1 MPTRPRRAGGGSRPW
16 RCHSRMLREVM
27 ETRWASSSIVISIWP
42 IILTPLSVT
51 EIIVT
56 FVIASVGQIRPA
68 DGGTVT
74 LKHDIRLASSVA
86 RPVAD
91 GLYHNITTDLGA
103 KFKPRDYP
111 HIHETSFDPFDPVTA
126 ANPYPGYAELL
137 AGPRVRYN
145 RKRNIFILSRFDD
158 VRAAARNDAMLTNSE
173 GVTRSR
179 VEIPVL
185 LNLDPPRHTEL
196 RRKVQPAFSRGAL
209 SGWQEM
215 VDLLARELVSELLAN
230 PGSDVVQRLAVPM
243 PMRMIA
249 HILGVPP
256 EDEDFFR
263 YWSNEAVRVANI
275 QLTPKGL
282 WQIVPTL
289 NGVRHLHSYICSRI
303 ESGEL
308 LGRDTLLGR
317 LVATAGDGEISRDE
331 LFYFA
336 LLLLLAGNE
345 TTTNLL
351 STMFLTLSQ
360 NPDQFELI
368 RREPDML
375 MSSAI
380 EEQLRLSSPIQGFYR
395 TAKVDYRVGDA
406 TIPAGARVALLWGAA
421 NRDPRQFDNPDAFV
435 AARNP
440 SHVAFGSGIHLCL
453 GAGLARRESKAVLR
467 ERVERARR
475 IDVIGTPQ
483 WTTNSSL
490 RGLAQMQVV
499 LAPRE
504 DRP

>member
-1 MPTRPRRAGGGSRPW
+1 
-16 RCHSRMLREVM
+16 
-27 ETRWASSSIVISIWP
+27 
-42 IILTPLSVT
+42 
-51 EIIVT
+51 
-56 FVIASVGQIRPA
+56 
-68 DGGTVT
+68 VT
-74 LKHDIRLASSVA
+74 LKHDIRLAKSVA

-91 GLYHNITTDLGA
+91 SLYTNITTDLSA
-103 KFKPRDYP
+103 MLKRRNYP
-111 HIHETSFDPFDPVTA
+111 GIYDTSFDPFDPMTA

-145 RKRNIFILSRFDD
+145 RKRNIFMLSRYDD
-158 VRAAARNDAMLTNSE
+158 VRTAARNDAMLTNTE

-196 RRKVQPAFSRGAL
+196 RRKVQPAFARGAL

-215 VDLLARELVSELLAN
+215 VDRLAGELVSELLAN
-230 PGSDVVQRLAVPM
+230 PGSDVVQRLAVPL
-243 PMRMIA
+243 PVRLIA
-249 HILGVPP
+249 HILGIPP
-256 EDEDFFR
+256 EDEEFFR
-263 YWSNEAVRVANI
+263 YWSNETVKVANI
-275 QLTPKGL
+275 QVTPKGL
-282 WQIVPTL
+282 WQILPSL
-289 NGVRHLHSYICSRI
+289 NGARHLHSYFCSRI
-303 ESGEL
+303 KSGEL

-368 RREPDML
+368 RQDPDGL
-375 MSSAI
+375 VGSAI
-380 EEQLRLSSPIQGFYR
+380 EEQLRFSSPVQGFYR
-395 TAKVDYRVGDA
+395 TAKRAYRVGQDDDA

-435 AARNP
+435 ASRNP

-453 GAGLARRESKAVLR
+453 GASLARMESRAVLYELA
-467 ERVERARR
+467 ERVER
-475 IDVIGTPQ
+475 IDVIGTPE

-490 RGLAQMQVV
+490 RGLAHMQVA
-499 LAPRE
+499 LTPRT
-504 DRP
+504 RATG

>member
-1 MPTRPRRAGGGSRPW
+1 
-16 RCHSRMLREVM
+16 
-27 ETRWASSSIVISIWP
+27 
-42 IILTPLSVT
+42 
-51 EIIVT
+51 
-56 FVIASVGQIRPA
+56 
-68 DGGTVT
+68 VT
-74 LKHDIRLASSVA
+74 LKNDIRLATAVA

-91 GLYHNITTDLGA
+91 SLYVNISTDLGA
-103 KFKPRDYP
+103 KLKRRQYRGV
-111 HIHETSFDPFDPVTA
+111 HETSFDPFDPVTA

-158 VRAAARNDAMLTNSE
+158 VRAAARNDAMLTNTE
-173 GVTRSR
+173 GVTRAR
-179 VEIPVL
+179 FEIPVL

-209 SGWQEM
+209 TSWQEM

-243 PMRMIA
+243 PMRLIA

-263 YWSNEAVRVANI
+263 HWSNECVRVANI
-275 QLTPKGL
+275 ELSAKGL
-282 WQIVPTL
+282 WQMVPTL
-289 NGVRHLHSYICSRI
+289 NGVRHLHSYISSRI
-303 ESGEL
+303 RSGEL
-308 LGRDTLLGR
+308 LRPDTLLGR
-317 LVATAGDGEISRDE
+317 LVATASDGEISRDE
-331 LFYFA
+331 LFYFV

-351 STMFLTLSQ
+351 STMFLTLSE

-368 RREPDML
+368 RHDPDAL
-375 MSSAI
+375 IGSAI
-380 EEQLRLSSPIQGFYR
+380 EEQLRFSSPIQGFYR
-395 TAKVDYRVGDA
+395 TAKTAYRVGDA

-421 NRDPRQFDNPDAFV
+421 NRDPRQFDNPDAFI

-453 GAGLARRESKAVLR
+453 GASLARMECRAVLR
-467 ERVERARR
+467 ELVECVQC
-475 IDVIGTPQ
+475 IDVIGRPE

-490 RGLAQMQVV
+490 RGLARMQVA
-499 LAPRE
+499 LTPRAQAPA
-504 DRP
+504 

>member
-1 MPTRPRRAGGGSRPW
+1 
-16 RCHSRMLREVM
+16 
-27 ETRWASSSIVISIWP
+27 
-42 IILTPLSVT
+42 
-51 EIIVT
+51 
-56 FVIASVGQIRPA
+56 
-68 DGGTVT
+68 VT
-74 LKHDIRLASSVA
+74 LKYDIRLASTVA

-91 GLYHNITTDLGA
+91 SLYLNITTDLGA
-103 KFKPRDYP
+103 KLKRRDYP
-111 HIHETSFDPFDPVTA
+111 GVYKTSFDPFDPATA

-145 RKRNIFILSRFDD
+145 RRRNIFILSRYDD
-158 VRAAARNDAMLTNSE
+158 VRAAARNDAMLTNTE
-173 GVTRSR
+173 GVARSR
-179 VEIPVL
+179 FEVPVL
-185 LNLDPPRHTEL
+185 LNLDPPRHTAL

-209 SGWQEM
+209 TGWQET
-215 VDLLARELVSELLAN
+215 VDRLARELVSELLAK

-243 PMRMIA
+243 PMRLIA

-256 EDEDFFR
+256 EDEEFFR

-282 WQIVPTL
+282 WQMLPTL

-308 LGRDTLLGR
+308 LERDSLLGH
-317 LVATAGDGEISRDE
+317 LVATAGNGEISRDE

-351 STMFLTLSQ
+351 STMFLTLSE
-360 NPDQFELI
+360 NPDQFRAI
-368 RREPDML
+368 RQDPDAL
-375 MSSAI
+375 VGSAI
-380 EEQLRLSSPIQGFYR
+380 EEQLRFSSPIQGFYR
-395 TAKVDYRVGDA
+395 TANAACQVGDA

-453 GAGLARRESKAVLR
+453 GASLARMESRAVLR
-467 ERVERARR
+467 ELVERVQR
-475 IDVIGTPQ
+475 IDVIGTPE

-490 RGLAQMQVV
+490 RGLAQMRVA
-499 LAPRE
+499 LAPAAQRA
-504 DRP
+504 R

>member
-1 MPTRPRRAGGGSRPW
+1 
-16 RCHSRMLREVM
+16 
-27 ETRWASSSIVISIWP
+27 
-42 IILTPLSVT
+42 
-51 EIIVT
+51 
-56 FVIASVGQIRPA
+56 
-68 DGGTVT
+68 VT

-103 KFKPRDYP
+103 KFKRRDYP

-126 ANPYPGYAELL
+126 ANPYPGYAKLL

-145 RKRNIFILSRFDD
+145 RKRNIFILSRYDD
-158 VRAAARNDAMLTNSE
+158 VRAAARNDAMLTNTE

-185 LNLDPPRHTEL
+185 LNLDPPRHSDL
-196 RRKVQPAFSRGAL
+196 RRKVQPPFARGAL
-209 SGWQEM
+209 SSWQGM
-215 VDLLARELVSELLAN
+215 VDQLAHELVSELLAN
-230 PGSDVVQRLAVPM
+230 PGSDMVQRLAVPL

-249 HILGVPP
+249 HILGIPP
-256 EDEDFFR
+256 EDEYFFR
-263 YWSNEAVRVANI
+263 YWSNETVRVADI

-282 WQIVPTL
+282 WQMVPTL
-289 NGVRHLHSYICSRI
+289 NGVRHLHSYFCSRI
-303 ESGEL
+303 DSGEL
-308 LGRDTLLGR
+308 LARDTLLGR
-317 LVATAGDGEISRDE
+317 LVNNAGDGEISRDE
-331 LFYFA
+331 LFFFA

-351 STMFLTLSQ
+351 STMFLTLSENQ
-360 NPDQFELI
+360 EQFELI
-368 RREPDML
+368 RQDPDAL
-375 MSSAI
+375 VGSAI
-380 EEQLRLSSPIQGFYR
+380 EEQLRFSSPIQGFYR

-406 TIPAGARVALLWGAA
+406 AIPAGARVALLWGAA

-453 GAGLARRESKAVLR
+453 GAGLARMESRAVLR
-467 ERVERARR
+467 ELVERAQR
-475 IDVIGTPQ
+475 IDVVGTPD

-490 RGLAQMQVV
+490 RGLARMQVV
-499 LAPRE
+499 LVPLA
-504 DRP
+504 

>member
-1 MPTRPRRAGGGSRPW
+1 
-16 RCHSRMLREVM
+16 
-27 ETRWASSSIVISIWP
+27 
-42 IILTPLSVT
+42 
-51 EIIVT
+51 
-56 FVIASVGQIRPA
+56 
-68 DGGTVT
+68 VT
-74 LKHDIRLASSVA
+74 LRHDIRLATSVA
-86 RPVAD
+86 RPMAD
-91 GLYHNITTDLGA
+91 SLYLNIAIDLGA
-103 KFKPRDYP
+103 KLKRREYP
-111 HIHETSFDPFDPVTA
+111 GIHETSFDPFDPVTA

-145 RKRNIFILSRFDD
+145 RKRNTFILSRYDD
-158 VRAAARNDAMLTNSE
+158 VRAAARSDAILTNAE

-179 VEIPVL
+179 VGIPVL

-196 RRKVQPAFSRGAL
+196 RRKVQPAFARGVL
-209 SGWQEM
+209 SGWQET
-215 VDLLARELVSELLAN
+215 VDRLASELVSELLAN
-230 PGSDVVQRLAVPM
+230 PGSDVVQRLAVPL

-249 HILGVPP
+249 HILGIPA
-256 EDEDFFR
+256 EDEEFFR

-275 QLTPKGL
+275 QLTAKGL
-282 WQIVPTL
+282 WQMVPTL
-289 NGVRHLHSYICSRI
+289 NGVRHLHAYFCSRV

-308 LGRDTLLGR
+308 LARDTLLGH

-351 STMFLTLSQ
+351 STMFLTLSE

-368 RREPDML
+368 RQDPETL
-375 MSSAI
+375 IGSAI
-380 EEQLRLSSPIQGFYR
+380 EEQLRYSSPIQGFYR
-395 TAKVDYRVGDA
+395 TAKTAYRVGQEGGA

-421 NRDPRQFDNPDAFV
+421 NRDPRQFDNPDAFI

-453 GAGLARRESKAVLR
+453 GASLARMESRAVLR
-467 ERVERARR
+467 ELVERVQR
-475 IDVIGTPQ
+475 IDVIGRPE

-490 RGLAQMQVV
+490 RGLARMRVA
-499 LAPRE
+499 LAPRT
-504 DRP
+504 RVLT

>member
-1 MPTRPRRAGGGSRPW
+1 
-16 RCHSRMLREVM
+16 
-27 ETRWASSSIVISIWP
+27 
-42 IILTPLSVT
+42 
-51 EIIVT
+51 
-56 FVIASVGQIRPA
+56 
-68 DGGTVT
+68 VT

-103 KFKPRDYP
+103 KFKRRDYP

-145 RKRNIFILSRFDD
+145 HKRNIFILSRYDD
-158 VRAAARNDAMLTNSE
+158 VRAAARNDAMLTNAE

-185 LNLDPPRHTEL
+185 LNLDPPRHSDL
-196 RRKVQPAFSRGAL
+196 RRKVQPGFARGAL
-209 SGWQEM
+209 SSWQGM
-215 VDLLARELVSELLAN
+215 VDQLAHDLVSELLAN
-230 PGSDVVQRLAVPM
+230 PGSDMVQRLAVPL

-249 HILGVPP
+249 HILGIPP

-263 YWSNEAVRVANI
+263 YWSNETVRVADI

-282 WQIVPTL
+282 WQMVPTL
-289 NGVRHLHSYICSRI
+289 NGVRHLHSYFCSRI
-303 ESGEL
+303 DSGEL
-308 LGRDTLLGR
+308 LARDTLLGR
-317 LVATAGDGEISRDE
+317 LVNNAGDGEISRDE
-331 LFYFA
+331 LFFFA

-351 STMFLTLSQ
+351 STMFLTLSENQ
-360 NPDQFELI
+360 EQFELI
-368 RREPDML
+368 RQDPDAL
-375 MSSAI
+375 VGSAI
-380 EEQLRLSSPIQGFYR
+380 EEQLRFSSPIQGFYR

-406 TIPAGARVALLWGAA
+406 AIPAGARVALLWGAA

-453 GAGLARRESKAVLR
+453 GAGLARMESRAVLR
-467 ERVERARR
+467 ELVERAQR
-475 IDVIGTPQ
+475 IDVVGTPD

-490 RGLAQMQVV
+490 RGLARMQVALV
-499 LAPRE
+499 PLS
-504 DRP
+504 

>member
-1 MPTRPRRAGGGSRPW
+1 
-16 RCHSRMLREVM
+16 
-27 ETRWASSSIVISIWP
+27 
-42 IILTPLSVT
+42 
-51 EIIVT
+51 
-56 FVIASVGQIRPA
+56 
-68 DGGTVT
+68 VT
-74 LKHDIRLASSVA
+74 LKYDIRLATSVA

-91 GLYHNITTDLGA
+91 SLYTNITTDLGA
-103 KFKPRDYP
+103 MLKRRGYP
-111 HIHETSFDPFDPVTA
+111 GIHETSFDPFDPVTA

-145 RKRNIFILSRFDD
+145 RKRNVFLLSRYDD
-158 VRAAARNDAMLTNSE
+158 VRAAARNDAMLSSTE

-179 VEIPVL
+179 GRIPVL

-196 RRKVQPAFSRGAL
+196 RRKVQPAFARGAL
-209 SGWQEM
+209 TSWQPM
-215 VDLLARELVSELLAN
+215 VDQLADELVSDLLAN

-243 PMRMIA
+243 PVRLIA
-249 HILGVPP
+249 HIMGIPP
-256 EDEDFFR
+256 EDEKFFR
-263 YWSNEAVRVANI
+263 YWSNEAIRVANV
-275 QLTPKGL
+275 QTTPRGL
-282 WQIVPTL
+282 WQLLPAL
-289 NGVRHLHSYICSRI
+289 NATRHLHSYFCDRI

-308 LGRDTLLGR
+308 LARDTLLGR

-351 STMFLTLSQ
+351 STMFLTLSE

-368 RREPDML
+368 RQDPDAL
-375 MSSAI
+375 IGSAI
-380 EEQLRLSSPIQGFYR
+380 EEQLRFSSPIQGFYR
-395 TAKVDYRVGDA
+395 TAKTDYRVGEA

-421 NRDPRQFDNPDAFV
+421 NRDPRQFDTPDAFV

-453 GAGLARRESKAVLR
+453 GASLARMESRAVLR
-467 ERVERARR
+467 ELVEHVQR
-475 IDVIGTPQ
+475 IDIVGTPE

-490 RGLAQMQVV
+490 RGLARMHVTLTPRAQ
-499 LAPRE
+499 APA
-504 DRP
+504 

>member
-1 MPTRPRRAGGGSRPW
+1 
-16 RCHSRMLREVM
+16 
-27 ETRWASSSIVISIWP
+27 
-42 IILTPLSVT
+42 
-51 EIIVT
+51 
-56 FVIASVGQIRPA
+56 
-68 DGGTVT
+68 VT
-74 LKHDIRLASSVA
+74 LKYDLRLANSMA
-86 RPVAD
+86 RPFAE
-91 GLYHNITTDLGA
+91 GLYTNITTDLGA
-103 KFKPRDYP
+103 MLKRRDYP
-111 HIHETSFDPFDPVTA
+111 GIHETSFDPFDPLTA

-145 RKRNIFILSRFDD
+145 RKRNIFILSRYDD
-158 VRAAARNDAMLTNSE
+158 VRTAARNDAMLSNAE

-179 VEIPVL
+179 AEVPVL

-196 RRKVQPAFSRGAL
+196 RRKVQPAFARGAL
-209 SGWQEM
+209 SGWQET
-215 VDLLARELVSELLAN
+215 VDHLARELISELLTK
-230 PGSDVVQRLAVPM
+230 PGSDVVERLAVPL

-249 HILGVPP
+249 HILGIPP
-256 EDEDFFR
+256 KDEEFFR

-282 WQIVPTL
+282 WQMVPTL
-289 NGVRHLHSYICSRI
+289 NGVRHLHSYFCSRI

-308 LGRDTLLGR
+308 LAPDALLGR
-317 LVATAGDGEISRDE
+317 LVATADNGEISRDE

-351 STMFLTLSQ
+351 STMFLTLSE

-368 RREPDML
+368 RQDPDAL
-375 MSSAI
+375 MGSAI
-380 EEQLRLSSPIQGFYR
+380 EEQLRYSSPIQGFYR
-395 TAKVDYRVGDA
+395 TATTPYRLGDV

-421 NRDPRQFDNPDAFV
+421 NRDPRQFADPDAFV

-453 GAGLARRESKAVLR
+453 GASLARMESRAVLR
-467 ERVERARR
+467 ELVERVHR
-475 IDVIGTPQ
+475 IDIVGTPE

-490 RGLAQMQVV
+490 RGLTRMRVALTPLSQAAV
-499 LAPRE
+499 
-504 DRP
+504 

>member
-1 MPTRPRRAGGGSRPW
+1 
-16 RCHSRMLREVM
+16 
-27 ETRWASSSIVISIWP
+27 
-42 IILTPLSVT
+42 
-51 EIIVT
+51 
-56 FVIASVGQIRPA
+56 
-68 DGGTVT
+68 VT

-103 KFKPRDYP
+103 KFKRRDYP

-145 RKRNIFILSRFDD
+145 RKRNIFILSRYDD
-158 VRAAARNDAMLTNSE
+158 VRAAARNDAMLTNTE

-185 LNLDPPRHTEL
+185 LNLDPPRHSDL
-196 RRKVQPAFSRGAL
+196 RRKVQPAFARGAL
-209 SGWQEM
+209 SSWQGM
-215 VDLLARELVSELLAN
+215 VDQLAHELVSELLAN
-230 PGSDVVQRLAVPM
+230 PGSEMVQRLAVPL

-249 HILGVPP
+249 HILGIPP

-263 YWSNEAVRVANI
+263 YWSNETVRVADI

-282 WQIVPTL
+282 WQMVPTL
-289 NGVRHLHSYICSRI
+289 NGVRHLHSYFCSGI
-303 ESGEL
+303 DSGEL
-308 LGRDTLLGR
+308 LARDTLLGR
-317 LVATAGDGEISRDE
+317 LVNNAGDGEISRDE
-331 LFYFA
+331 LFFFA

-351 STMFLTLSQ
+351 STMFLTLSENQ
-360 NPDQFELI
+360 EQFELI
-368 RREPDML
+368 RQDPDAL
-375 MSSAI
+375 VGSAI
-380 EEQLRLSSPIQGFYR
+380 EEQLRFSSPIQGFYR

-406 TIPAGARVALLWGAA
+406 AIPVGARVALLWGAA

-453 GAGLARRESKAVLR
+453 GAGLARMESRAVLR
-467 ERVERARR
+467 ELVERAQR
-475 IDVIGTPQ
+475 IDVVGTPE

-490 RGLAQMQVV
+490 RGLARMQVV
-499 LAPRE
+499 LVPLS
-504 DRP
+504 

>member
-1 MPTRPRRAGGGSRPW
+1 
-16 RCHSRMLREVM
+16 
-27 ETRWASSSIVISIWP
+27 
-42 IILTPLSVT
+42 
-51 EIIVT
+51 
-56 FVIASVGQIRPA
+56 
-68 DGGTVT
+68 VT

-103 KFKPRDYP
+103 KFKRRDYP

-145 RKRNIFILSRFDD
+145 RKRNIFILSRYDD
-158 VRAAARNDAMLTNSE
+158 VRAAARNDAMLTNTE

-185 LNLDPPRHTEL
+185 LNLDPPRHSDL
-196 RRKVQPAFSRGAL
+196 RRKVQPAFARGAL
-209 SGWQEM
+209 SSWQGM
-215 VDLLARELVSELLAN
+215 VDQLAHELVSELLAN
-230 PGSDVVQRLAVPM
+230 PGSDMVQRLAVPL

-249 HILGVPP
+249 HILGIPP

-263 YWSNEAVRVANI
+263 YWSNETVRVADI

-282 WQIVPTL
+282 WQMVPTL
-289 NGVRHLHSYICSRI
+289 NGVRHLHSYFCSRI
-303 ESGEL
+303 DSGEL
-308 LGRDTLLGR
+308 LARDTLLGR
-317 LVATAGDGEISRDE
+317 LVNNAGDGEISRDE
-331 LFYFA
+331 LFFFA

-351 STMFLTLSQ
+351 STMFLTLSENQ
-360 NPDQFELI
+360 EQFELI
-368 RREPDML
+368 RQDPDAL
-375 MSSAI
+375 VGSAI
-380 EEQLRLSSPIQGFYR
+380 EEQLRFSSPIQGFYR

-406 TIPAGARVALLWGAA
+406 AIPAGARVALLWGAA

-453 GAGLARRESKAVLR
+453 GAGLARMESRAVMREL
-467 ERVERARR
+467 VERAQR
-475 IDVIGTPQ
+475 IDVVGTPE

-490 RGLAQMQVV
+490 RGLARMQVMLV
-499 LAPRE
+499 PLS
-504 DRP
+504 